1 MSSKIYLVNINHI
14 FIQRSEP
21 IIFESEEDLQ
31 DAIHEAM
38 ADCPGN
44 AFRTF
49 EFNTLEEAQA
59 KANEVKLHNF
69 WLFDEGYTRPG
80 KWYYFEAEVAQIV
93 EERILENGD
102 FDEESVSESE
112 YYHPDI
118 PFQVIEAPHLN
129 SNYIY
134 KSEN

>member
-1 MSSKIYLVNINHI
+1 MPNHI
-14 FIQRSEP
+14 FNVFIYHIFIKNNEP
-21 IIFESEEDLQ
+21 IRFASEDELQ
-31 DAIHEAM
+31 AAIQKAVTYSSW
-38 ADCPGN
+38 N
-44 AFRTF
+44 TQRIF

-80 KWYYFEAEVAQIV
+80 KWYYFEAEVAQIF

-102 FDEESVSESE
+102 FDEEPVSESE

-118 PFQVIEAPHLN
+118 PLQVIEAPHQTAI
-129 SNYIY
+129 IY